1 MDHRGRSRAPS
12 QRLADPHPR
21 TAALADLSASPLT
34 GVRATVGQG
43 SSELANALT
52 LLVAYTTSGAVGL
65 LLLRAL
71 SSGKSPV
78 PWAC

>member
-1 MDHRGRSRAPS
+1 MLGR
-12 QRLADPHPR
+12 
-21 TAALADLSASPLT
+21 ALL
-34 GVRATVGQG
+34 
-43 SSELANALT
+43 ALT

-78 PWAC
+78 PWACKANTVAPYQRFP